1 MSRQTLIQI
10 HVNHQRRKRKRK
22 RYSKEEEKAVTIA
35 EEGKE
40 GLAMKVCLCDGHVSF
55 SKIMNKKL
63 LFK

>member
-1 MSRQTLIQI
+1 MSRQTLIQT

-40 GLAMKVCLCDGHVSF
+40 GLAMKVCLCGGHGVY
-55 SKIMNKKL
+55 NR
-63 LFK
+63 